1 MHQATELVLKSC
13 HSCLPSKLNL
23 HQTKELI
30 LIQSFVAQFR
40 SKTCIKLLSL
50 LCKSV
55 ISFLIILKS
64 HQATE
69 LVLRRISA
77 IFLIILMH
85 QATELVLQTCHSC
98 LPSKLNLH
106 QTKELILIQSFVA
119 QFRSKTCIKLLSLL
133 CKSVISFLI
142 FLKVASSY

>member
-1 MHQATELVLKSC
+1 MHQATELVLQTC
-13 HSCLPSKLNL
+13 HSWLPSKLYL
-23 HQTKELI
+23 HQTKELV

-50 LCKSV
+50 L
-55 ISFLIILKS
+55 
-64 HQATE
+64 
-69 LVLRRISA
+69 SA
-77 IFLIILMH
+77 IFFILMH

-98 LPSKLNLH
+98 LPSKLYLH